1 MQEMHPYE
9 SKHWLAKHIKRFAV
23 LGTCLMPLL
32 LLLAGCTTMA
42 QGGPPLTPASEDIS
56 VSGAWVR
63 VVPGGTGSAYM
74 TITNNGGAEDALI
87 GVSTDIAS
95 SAMIHRTEVK
105 GGVASMTMV
114 DRLPIPAHGKVEL
127 SPGGYHIM
135 LEGLRQQ
142 LSPGDEVVLRLRF
155 ERAGEVMVRAEVRRQ

>member
-32 LLLAGCTTMA
+32 LLLAGCNKMA
-42 QGGPPLTPASEDIS
+42 QGGPPLTPASAGIS

-74 TITNNGGAEDALI
+74 TITNSSGKEDALM
-87 GVSTDIAS
+87 GVSTDAAS

-105 GGVASMTMV
+105 GGVASMSMV
-114 DRLPIPAHGKVEL
+114 DRLPIPANGKVEL

-155 ERAGEVMVRAEVRRQ
+155 ERAGEVTVRAEVRKQ